1 MNPTITIYVCAAII
15 AAVFLFLLSQVPALI
30 RKQREEAAKEAPE
43 QEKKPAKD
51 GTFKKFIYYIIL
63 GVILIGSGMGVSM
76 LIVLMEDTF
85 SFMNPAPIIWGVA
98 AGIMLLFKPLIRKL
112 LKMDK

>member
-1 MNPTITIYVCAAII
+1 MNPTTVMIVCAVLI
-15 AAVFLFLLSQVPALI
+15 AAILLFILSQLPAKI
-30 RKQREEAAKEAPE
+30 REIRAEIAQRAPE
-43 QEKKPAKD
+43 QENKPTKD

-98 AGIMLLFKPLIRKL
+98 AGIMLLFKPLVRKL

>member
-1 MNPTITIYVCAAII
+1 MNPTTVMIVCAVLI
-15 AAVFLFLLSQVPALI
+15 AAILLFILSQLPAKI
-30 RKQREEAAKEAPE
+30 RERRAEIAQRAPE
-43 QEKKPAKD
+43 QENKPAKG

-76 LIVLMEDTF
+76 LIVLMENTF
-85 SFMNPAPIIWGVA
+85 SFRNPAPIIWGVA
-98 AGIMLLFKPLIRKL
+98 AGIMLLFKPLVRKL